1 MISNISETKFNIYE
15 SSKCN
20 LELRKNEL
28 MKYLE
33 TLQDDYN
40 GICDIIEQLNQLK
53 LEKLDNT
60 DNTNINEK
68 NKPIKLMVYMTK
80 EEINKQKTPE
90 QIEVEKNS
98 PLFKRNNNNYK
109 YHNSQLG
116 KKEGKTKF
124 INETLNT
131 DLFKQSE
138 KNNKDKNKDN
148 SENSDKQ
155 NSNDKVQKIKIK
167 NPLNDVEKNKKL
179 LQNKKLNDLKIIA
192 RDLNIKG
199 YSKMK
204 KDELINYISEF
215 LNKSNKQT
223 SETKIE
229 NKKDNEKD
237 NENKSKD
244 KIEDIKN
251 QDEQDYVE
259 NEDQE
264 YESLDDEDS
273 YESENE
279 SEIDYC

>member
-1 MISNISETKFNIYE
+1 MYE
-15 SSKCN
+15 ISKCN

-53 LEKLDNT
+53 L

-148 SENSDKQ
+148 SEKSDKQ

-204 KDELINYISEF
+204 KDELINYILEF

-229 NKKDNEKD
+229 NKKD

-264 YESLDDEDS
+264 YDESLDDDVS